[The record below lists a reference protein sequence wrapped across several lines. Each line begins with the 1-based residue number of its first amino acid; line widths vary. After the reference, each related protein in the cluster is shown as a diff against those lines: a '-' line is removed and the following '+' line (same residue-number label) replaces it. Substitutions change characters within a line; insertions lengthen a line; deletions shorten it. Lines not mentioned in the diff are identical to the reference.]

1 MVNAQG
7 KKNIRGTGRV
17 ELGGKSEKLVQTITA
32 GLNSERKQEYEAEDN
47 R

>member
-17 ELGGKSEKLVQTITA
+17 ELSGKSEKLVQSITA
-32 GLNSERKQEYEAEDN
+32 GLISERKQEY
-47 R
+47 